1 MKEVD
6 AILEDEQLL
15 DLIYEHLGRRHPPS
29 RKRGRPSTPAEG
41 VLRLM
46 VLKHGTGA
54 TLFWNAR
61 SKPTCVNQ
69 VLRQTTAQVFRGVTD
84 TPGKIVS
91 VSWCG

>member
-46 VLKHGTGA
+46 VLKHVRNSSYAGPR
-54 TLFWNAR
+54 AR
-61 SKPTCVNQ
+61 NRKRRWRRNTE
-69 VLRQTTAQVFRGVTD
+69 
-84 TPGKIVS
+84 
-91 VSWCG
+91 SWCG